1 MGKRIEKIIKKA
13 ECIKNYLQ
21 KRNENVGN
29 IDGLVKSLITYRDN
43 IGDIPNNKRFY
54 ITMNNHAYNDRLN
67 WETCIWEPPFKLDN
81 RTYISILDEV
91 RAVAVECIDFTA
103 HIRETVIK
111 NTGLGVF
118 YSMPP
123 EADNNIADAV
133 FDVQTFKV
141 DVFLSTELINAG
153 LRPTK
158 TNVKFVCDFE

>member
-1 MGKRIEKIIKKA
+1 MSKRIEKIIKKA

-21 KRNENVGN
+21 KRNENAGN
-29 IDGLVKSLITYRDN
+29 IDGLIKSLITYRDN

-67 WETCIWEPPFKLDN
+67 WETCIWETPFKLDN
-81 RTYISILDEV
+81 RRYISILDEV

-103 HIRETVIK
+103 HIRETLIK

-133 FDVQTFKV
+133 FDVETFKV
-141 DVFLSTELINAG
+141 DVFLSAELINAG
-153 LRPTK
+153 LRPTT
-158 TNVKFVCDFE
+158 TNVRFVNDFE

>member
-1 MGKRIEKIIKKA
+1 MSKRIEKIIKKA

-21 KRNENVGN
+21 KRNENAGN
-29 IDGLVKSLITYRDN
+29 IDGLIKSLITYRDN

-54 ITMNNHAYNDRLN
+54 ITMNNRAYNDRLN

-81 RTYISILDEV
+81 RRYISILDEV

-103 HIRETVIK
+103 HIRETLITD
-111 NTGLGVF
+111 NGSGVF

-141 DVFLSTELINAG
+141 DVFLSAELINAG
-153 LRPTK
+153 LRPTR
-158 TNVKFVCDFE
+158 TNVKHVCDFE

>member
-13 ECIKNYLQ
+13 EYIKNYLQ
-21 KRNENVGN
+21 KRNENAGN
-29 IDGLVKSLITYRDN
+29 IDGLIKSLITYRDN

-54 ITMNNHAYNDRLN
+54 IIMNNRAYNDRLN
-67 WETCIWEPPFKLDN
+67 WETCIWEPQFKLDN

-103 HIRETVIK
+103 HIRETLITD
-111 NTGLGVF
+111 NGLGVF
-118 YSMPP
+118 NSVPP

-153 LRPTK
+153 FRPTM
-158 TNVKFVCDFE
+158 TNVKHVYDFE

>member
-1 MGKRIEKIIKKA
+1 MTPRIEKIIKKA

-21 KRNENVGN
+21 KRNENAGN
-29 IDGLVKSLITYRDN
+29 IDGLIKSLITYRDN

-54 ITMNNHAYNDRLN
+54 ITMNNHAYNGRLN
-67 WETCIWEPPFKLDN
+67 WETCILKPPFKLDN

-103 HIRETVIK
+103 HIRETLITD
-111 NTGLGVF
+111 NDLGVF

-123 EADNNIADAV
+123 EADNDIANAV

-141 DVFLSTELINAG
+141 DVLLSTELINAG
-153 LRPTK
+153 FRPTK
-158 TNVKFVCDFE
+158 TKVRFVNDFE

>member
-1 MGKRIEKIIKKA
+1 MSKRIEKIIKKA

-21 KRNENVGN
+21 KRKKDAGN
-29 IDGLVKSLITYRDN
+29 IDGLIKSLITYRDN

-54 ITMNNHAYNDRLN
+54 ITMNNHAYDGRLN

-81 RTYISILDEV
+81 RRYISILDEV
-91 RAVAVECIDFTA
+91 RAIAVECIDFTA
-103 HIRETVIK
+103 HIRKTLIK
-111 NTGLGVF
+111 DTGDGVF

-141 DVFLSTELINAG
+141 DVFLSNELINAG

-158 TNVKFVCDFE
+158 TDVRFVCDFE

>member
-1 MGKRIEKIIKKA
+1 MSKRIEKIIKKA

-21 KRNENVGN
+21 KRNENAGN
-29 IDGLVKSLITYRDN
+29 IDGLIKSLITYRDN

-67 WETCIWEPPFKLDN
+67 WETCIWETPFKLDN

-91 RAVAVECIDFTA
+91 RAVTVECIDFTA
-103 HIRETVIK
+103 HIRETLIT
-111 NTGLGVF
+111 NHGLGVF

-158 TNVKFVCDFE
+158 TNVRFVNDFE